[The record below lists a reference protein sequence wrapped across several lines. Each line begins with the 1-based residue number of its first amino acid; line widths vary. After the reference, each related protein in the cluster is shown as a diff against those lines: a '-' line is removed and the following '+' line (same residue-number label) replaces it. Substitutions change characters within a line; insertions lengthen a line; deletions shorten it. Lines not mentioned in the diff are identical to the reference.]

1 MNAQRRSEVEHII
14 NDVENMIVEC
24 NLQIEKGTAKYASE
38 QAWLEAAG
46 KLSDKISD
54 LLTEAQDAAKRD
66 ADTSAKETRD
76 HADLLESSVNLELA
90 LNDVNL
96 AVDAI
101 GNQDF
106 TDAREKLNKTLHAL
120 RKTIG

>member
-14 NDVENMIVEC
+14 NDVEAMIVEC
-24 NLQIEKGTAKYASE
+24 NLQLEKGTAKYQSP
-38 QAWLEAAG
+38 QAWMEAAG
-46 KLSDKISD
+46 SLSDKISD
-54 LLTEAQDAAKRD
+54 LLTEAQHAAKKD
-66 ADTSAKETRD
+66 SDTSAKETRD
-76 HADLLESSVNLELA
+76 HYDLLESSENLETA

-101 GNQDF
+101 GNADYK
-106 TDAREKLNKTLHAL
+106 DAREKLDKTLHAL